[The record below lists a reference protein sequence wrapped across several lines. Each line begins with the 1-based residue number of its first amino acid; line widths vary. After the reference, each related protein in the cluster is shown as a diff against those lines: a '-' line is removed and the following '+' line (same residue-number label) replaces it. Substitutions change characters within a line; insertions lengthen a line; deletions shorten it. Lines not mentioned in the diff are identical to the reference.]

1 MALIRVLSN
10 MIVPT
15 IFIFF
20 LVYGYLNK
28 IEVYDTF
35 IEGAKEGIKVVFDI
49 LPTLIGIMTAVGV
62 LRASGVLN
70 IITNVLEPM
79 VNLIGLPS
87 EAVPLVIMKPI
98 SSSASTGL
106 FLDLMKNYG
115 ADSFVSRFAAI
126 LLGSTETIFYVL
138 TLYSTKAG
146 LKDTRYC
153 LKGAMLSLL
162 FAVIGSVIAVRLIW

>member
-1 MALIRVLSN
+1 MAFMMVLSN
-10 MIVPT
+10 MIIPA

-20 LVYGYLNK
+20 LVYGYFNK
-28 IEVYDTF
+28 VEVYDAF
-35 IEGAKEGIKVVFDI
+35 IEGAKEGIKVVLDI

-62 LRASGVLN
+62 LRASGVLD
-70 IITNVLEPM
+70 IITDILEPI
-79 VNLIGLPS
+79 VKLVGLPA

-115 ADSFVSRFAAI
+115 ADSFVSRFSAI

-138 TLYSTKAG
+138 TLYSTAAAV
-146 LKDTRYC
+146 KDTRYC
-153 LKGAMLSLL
+153 LKGALISMI
-162 FAVIGSVIAVRLIW
+162 VGIIGSLIAAKLV

>member
-1 MALIRVLSN
+1 MILLKTISN
-10 MIVPT
+10 IIVPA

-20 LVYGYLNK
+20 LVYGYFNK
-28 IEVYDTF
+28 VEVYDTF

-49 LPTLIGIMTAVGV
+49 LPTLIGIMTAVGA

-70 IITNVLEPM
+70 MITDILKPI
-79 VNLIGLPS
+79 VNLIGFPT
-87 EAVPLVIMKPI
+87 EAIPLLIMKPI

-115 ADSFVSRFAAI
+115 ADSFVSRFSAI

-138 TLYSTKAG
+138 TLYSTAAG
-146 LKDTRYC
+146 IKNTRYC
-153 LKGAMLSLL
+153 LKGAMLSLV
-162 FAVIGSVIAVRLIW
+162 FAIIGSFIVVKIIW